1 MTAIDWTPEAVE
13 ARLDEAADVMRR
25 LPPVRVQGYFSTWPT
40 VLAEFSDL
48 VGQEPKPLRRSPPAP
63 DAISRMDETLTWLR
77 WLEPDDAKLV
87 WMRAERKPWKA
98 VCWRFGLARS
108 TANRRYAYALNL
120 IAWRLR
126 KRPVPK
132 TWSKAFLIRR
142 MDFLSSEF

>member
-1 MTAIDWTPEAVE
+1 MAEIEWTPAVVE

-25 LPPVRVQGYFSTWPT
+25 LPSVRIQGYFSTWPAI
-40 VLAEFSDL
+40 VPEFADL
-48 VGQEPKPLRRSPPAP
+48 VGQEPSGRRRFPPPA
-63 DAISRMDETLTWLR
+63 DAITRMDETLCWLR

-87 WMRAERKPWKA
+87 WMRAEGRPWKA

-132 TWSKAFLIRR
+132 KWSKAFLIQR
-142 MDFLSSEF
+142 MDFLSSEI

>member
-1 MTAIDWTPEAVE
+1 MAEMDWTPELVE
-13 ARLDEAADVMRR
+13 TRLIEAAEVMRR
-25 LPPVRVQGYFSTWPT
+25 LPAVRVQGYFSTWPAI
-40 VLAEFSDL
+40 VPEFADL
-48 VGQEPKPLRRSPPAP
+48 VGQEPAGRRRFPPPA
-63 DAISRMDETLTWLR
+63 DAITRMDETLAWLH

-132 TWSKAFLIRR
+132 TWSRAFLIRR
-142 MDFLSSEF
+142 MDFLSSEI